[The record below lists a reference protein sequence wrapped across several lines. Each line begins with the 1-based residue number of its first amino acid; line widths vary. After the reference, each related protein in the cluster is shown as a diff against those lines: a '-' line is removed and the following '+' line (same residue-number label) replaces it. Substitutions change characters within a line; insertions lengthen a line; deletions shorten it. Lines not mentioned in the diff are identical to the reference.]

1 MVHLAQVSPGETA
14 VVSSGAGTVGSLAC
28 QMAKIRGLR
37 VVSSAGSDAKVK
49 WLRDVIGVD
58 AAFNYRSVD
67 IGQALR
73 AACPAGIHL
82 LLENAS
88 PEHLSA
94 ALPLMNEL
102 RQVLIAGLV
111 GTYSSDGK
119 VRIWNFEAVLDRFLT
134 LQSYRFMDSLDRYD
148 EFVADM
154 LRWRAEGRMHLEENI
169 YVGLDQAPAAL
180 CALLQGRH
188 IGKPLVRLRD

>member
-1 MVHLAQVSPGETA
+1 
-14 VVSSGAGTVGSLAC
+14 VSSGAGTVGSLAC

-49 WLRDVIGVD
+49 WLREVIGVD
-58 AAFNYRSVD
+58 HAFNYRTGD
-67 IGQALR
+67 LTQALR
-73 AACPAGIHL
+73 AGCPAGIDL

-111 GTYSSDGK
+111 GTYSTDGK
-119 VRIWNFEAVLDRFLT
+119 VRVWNFESVLDRFLT
-134 LQSYRFMDSLDRYD
+134 IQSYRFMDSLDRYD
-148 EFVADM
+148 QFVADM
-154 LRWRAEGRMHLEENI
+154 LRWRSDGRMHLEEYI
-169 YVGLDQAPAAL
+169 YEGLDQAPAAL
-180 CALLQGRH
+180 CALLAGRH
-188 IGKPLVRLRD
+188 IGKPLVHVRG